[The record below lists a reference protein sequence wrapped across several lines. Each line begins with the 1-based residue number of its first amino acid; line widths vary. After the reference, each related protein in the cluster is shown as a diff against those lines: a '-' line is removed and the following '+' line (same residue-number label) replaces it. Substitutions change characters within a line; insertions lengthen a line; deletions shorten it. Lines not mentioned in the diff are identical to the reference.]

1 MDALEKINKKFGDWY
16 GKFFPSGEE
25 TGLQPAQI
33 KRRLFT
39 AMEDER
45 TEGLDHNTYVPNVY
59 TLKVAI
65 ATDNEKERQYVR
77 TFLQADD
84 LAQILADRIAQQGYA
99 VKGDLVFLLE
109 EIDPKDQSEKLVV
122 RCAFDPAARAK
133 VGGTPAPTPQPVV
146 ADILDTDSDEADSL
160 ENLDSFDELG
170 TVAAVYP
177 AKQNALASLLIT
189 HTDGRM
195 EEFALTGHG
204 TIRIGRGK
212 LQGNDVQL
220 TDPRV
225 SKRHAHIN
233 FENGMFI
240 LYDDGS
246 TNGTRINDLSL
257 PPQVPQ
263 PLENGSVIQVGN
275 TDILFQASNTKNIP
289 MPPIPRAAAPITPA
303 AHVSINPTGIWKLV
317 AEDGQVYTLA
327 SRMRLGKALDA
338 DLMFIADGVASDHA
352 HLVLQGDSYYI
363 EDQGSSV
370 GTRVNGEA
378 IPAKFPVPLYDGD
391 KIALGEMSLTLR
403 HTSR

>member
-59 TLKVAI
+59 TLKVAV
-65 ATDNEKERQYVR
+65 ASDKERQYVR

-109 EIDPKDQSEKLVV
+109 EVDPKDQAEKLTVQ
-122 RCAFDPAARAK
+122 CAFDPTARTTASPNTTS
-133 VGGTPAPTPQPVV
+133 VAPPVAV
-146 ADILDTDSDEADSL
+146 EVLDTDNNNSDEADSV
-160 ENLDSFDELG
+160 EDLDSFDELG

-189 HTDGRM
+189 HPDGRM
-195 EEFALTGHG
+195 EEFALTGREV
-204 TIRIGRGK
+204 RIGRGK
-212 LQGNDVQL
+212 QQGNDLQL

-225 SKRHAHIN
+225 SKRHAHIS
-233 FENGMFI
+233 FENGMFV

-246 TNGTRINDLSL
+246 TNGTRINDLPL
-257 PPQVPQ
+257 PAQVPQ

-275 TDILFQASNTKNIP
+275 TDILFQASDTKT
-289 MPPIPRAAAPITPA
+289 MPHAHPAPRPVTPA

-327 SRMRLGKALDA
+327 SKMRLGKALDA

-352 HLVLQGDSYYI
+352 HLVLQGESYYI

>member
-16 GKFFPSGEE
+16 GKFFPSGED

-45 TEGLDHNTYVPNVY
+45 TEGLDHNIYVPNVY

-65 ATDNEKERQYVR
+65 AADNDKERQYVR

-109 EIDPKDQSEKLVV
+109 EVDPKDQSEKLLV
-122 RCAFDPAARAK
+122 RCAFDPTARA
-133 VGGTPAPTPQPVV
+133 TASATMSPASVPSTAPQP
-146 ADILDTDSDEADSL
+146 ILNTDSDEADSI

-177 AKQNALASLLIT
+177 ARQNALASLLIT

-195 EEFALTGHG
+195 EEFALSGH

-212 LQGNDVQL
+212 QQ
-220 TDPRV
+220 
-225 SKRHAHIN
+225 
-233 FENGMFI
+233 GMFV

-246 TNGTRINDLSL
+246 TNGTRINDLPL
-257 PPQVPQ
+257 PAQVPQ

-275 TDILFQASNTKNIP
+275 TDILFQASDTKNMPRTVAP
-289 MPPIPRAAAPITPA
+289 MPSTITPTHA
-303 AHVSINPTGIWKLV
+303 SINPTGIWKLV

-363 EDQGSSV
+363 EDQGSST